1 MLLFTLEKNTK
12 KVIASVVGIVLAVAV
27 VVALVSEN
35 GVVAKYTTKDSQE
48 TVATSSLP
56 LFTPGAP
63 LAESN
68 PVRLRIPKMSV
79 DTNFVFLG
87 LLDNGEIAVPKGY
100 TEVGWYANG
109 PTPGE
114 VGPAVVL
121 GHVDS
126 YEGPGVFISLGQLT
140 EGDYVY
146 VDRADG
152 TTATFR
158 VTVLERYNRNA
169 FPTQQV
175 YGDIDFS
182 GIRLITC
189 SGTYNQETQEYDRV
203 LVVYGTL
210 VDNDGTK

>member
-1 MLLFTLEKNTK
+1 MSLEKNTK
-12 KVIASVVGIVLAVAV
+12 KVIASVVGIVLAVGV
-27 VVALVSEN
+27 VIALVSEN
-35 GVVAKYTTKDSQE
+35 GIVTKYTTKDSQE